1 MSYTAKLNNLRVA
14 PRKARLVANLVRG
27 LPVAV
32 AEDVLRL
39 TNKHSAP
46 LFLKLLRSA
55 IDNMTTHSTVAVE
68 RLYIDRLLVDEGT
81 TMRRFLPKAR
91 GRASIV
97 RKRMSHI
104 TIDLKER

>member
-1 MSYTAKLNNLRVA
+1 MSYTAKLKNLRVA

-27 LPVAV
+27 LPVVV

-39 TNKHSAP
+39 TNKRSAP
-46 LFLKLLRSA
+46 VFLKLLRSA
-55 IDNMTTHSTVAVE
+55 TVNVSAQSTVAVD
-68 RLYIDRLLVDEGT
+68 RLYIDRLLVDEGP
-81 TMRRFLPKAR
+81 TMRRYLPRAR

>member
-1 MSYTAKLNNLRVA
+1 MSYTAKLKNLRVA
-14 PRKARLVANLVRG
+14 PRKARLVADLVRG

-39 TNKHSAP
+39 TNKRSAP
-46 LFLKLLRSA
+46 VFLKLLQSA
-55 IDNMTTHSTVAVE
+55 TVNISAQSTVATE
-68 RLYIDRLLVDEGT
+68 RLYIDKLLVDEGP
-81 TMRRFLPKAR
+81 TMRRFLPRAR